1 MKSVNEVAKTL
12 VIERLKAIP
21 PNVKFIIGG
30 QGGFTPG
37 QLIEEVK
44 KGSEVGKATI
54 ELHLNFIR
62 RTPHLL
68 DQA

>member
-1 MKSVNEVAKTL
+1 MTKVDELAKRL

-21 PNVKFIIGG
+21 PNVKFTIGG

-44 KGSEVGKATI
+44 KGTEVGKATI
-54 ELHLNFIR
+54 DLHLNFIR

-68 DQA
+68 DEA